1 MSARSEYDAA
11 YFTLLRAIEERDDL
25 LRYRDWLVEEL
36 ERLDAFA
43 EATRDRTD
51 ALPRRVR
58 RPMESTTRPLLEA
71 VGRRRSAVL
80 DEQRRI
86 DDRIRAAEEF
96 AAECQAEVDRLRPSA
111 R

>member
-11 YFTLLRAIEERDDL
+11 YFTLLRALEERDDL
-25 LRYRDWLVEEL
+25 LRYRDWLVVER
-36 ERLDAFA
+36 ERLDTFGD
-43 EATRDRTD
+43 ETRNRTD

-58 RPMESTTRPLLEA
+58 RAMESTTRPLLEA

-86 DDRIRAAEEF
+86 DDRIAAAEGF
-96 AAECQAEVDRLRPSA
+96 VSECQAEVDRLRP
-111 R
+111 